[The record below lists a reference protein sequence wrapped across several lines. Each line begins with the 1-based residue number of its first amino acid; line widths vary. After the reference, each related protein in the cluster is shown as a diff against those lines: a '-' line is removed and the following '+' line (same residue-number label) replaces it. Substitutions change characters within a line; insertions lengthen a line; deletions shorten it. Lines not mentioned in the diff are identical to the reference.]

1 MESCGKLL
9 WNNLNRIYGD
19 RAMMIKI
26 KILIMVIS
34 ILFLAMKPSWASD
47 EKTISLKELI
57 DEALANNPEI
67 KASKERWEAA
77 KAAVPQ
83 ARSWEDPQLSVMFDK
98 IPDSSINPGASME
111 REYSITQGFPYP
123 GKLGLM
129 GKMAEKEAQMIYEGY
144 RGKGR
149 DVLRDIK
156 TAYYDY
162 FMVHKAIEV
171 NLETKEILH
180 HLSKTAEARYATG
193 LVSQWDVLKAQIEL
207 SQLANEIIILNQEK
221 ESVRA
226 RINRLLNRPVES
238 GLGEPEQIDNLK
250 NIPHFE
256 LLEGKALQE
265 RPELKEMEIGIEK
278 ENTGLSLAKKGYYP
292 DFMVRLAQREEDR
305 SAAGWIAEVGV
316 SIPLWFRAK
325 QDYAVK
331 ESLSRLDAVKNE
343 YQGMK
348 NMVSFEIKDALVKV
362 KTSASLVELHKSTH
376 IPQAEQA
383 LKGARVAY
391 ETGRV
396 DFFAL
401 MESWKTVKNY
411 KLDYYKALASFEQAW
426 AELERAVGKELP

>member
-1 MESCGKLL
+1 
-9 WNNLNRIYGD
+9 
-19 RAMMIKI
+19 MMIKI

-34 ILFLAMKPSWASD
+34 ILFLSMQPSWASD
-47 EKTISLKELI
+47 EKNINIKELI

-67 KASKERWEAA
+67 RASKERWEAA
-77 KAAVPQ
+77 KAAVLP
-83 ARSWEDPQLSVMFDK
+83 ARSWEDPQLSLMFDK
-98 IPDSSINPGASME
+98 IPDSSINPGASMG

-123 GKLGLM
+123 GKLSLM
-129 GKMAEKEAQMIYEGY
+129 GKMAEKEAQMIYEEFK
-144 RGKGR
+144 GKEK
-149 DVLRDIK
+149 DVIRDIK
-156 TAYYDY
+156 AACYDY
-162 FMVHKAIEV
+162 FMIYKSIEV

-180 HLSKTAEARYATG
+180 HFSKIAEAKYATG

-221 ESVRA
+221 ESVRDDQK
-226 RINRLLNRPVES
+226 NVPPLELM
-238 GLGEPEQIDNLK
+238 GEL
-250 NIPHFE
+250 
-256 LLEGKALQE
+256 ALQG
-265 RPELKEMEIGIEK
+265 RPELKGMERFIEK
-278 ENTGLSLAKKGYYP
+278 EETGLNLAKKGYYP
-292 DFMVRLAQREEDR
+292 DFMVRLAQREEDG
-305 SAAGWIAEVGV
+305 SAAGWIAEFGV
-316 SIPLWFRAK
+316 RIPLWFRTK

-331 ESLSRLDAVKNE
+331 ESVSRLESAKNE
-343 YQGMK
+343 YQGMR
-348 NMVSFEIKDALVKV
+348 NMVSFEIKDALVKIR
-362 KTSASLVELHKSTH
+362 SAASLVDLHKSTH